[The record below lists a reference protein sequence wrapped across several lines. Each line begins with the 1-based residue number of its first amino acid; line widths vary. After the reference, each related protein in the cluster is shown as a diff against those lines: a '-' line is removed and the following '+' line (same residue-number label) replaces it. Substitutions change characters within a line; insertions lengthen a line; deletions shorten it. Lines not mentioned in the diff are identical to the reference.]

1 MKQLLNYGKKFATTI
16 DKVKIMTLWREGMSR
31 KDISIHTI
39 VPLRT
44 VQRVILANRN
54 LPETS
59 VPVRKPGFG
68 RPKKTS
74 AATDRILKR
83 TILKY
88 PMMTAKELKEEL
100 AQELQ
105 NVSVHTIQHRL
116 QKDLKIPCRSAAMK
130 PLITEKMRKKRVAF
144 AKKFKDW
151 TPEQWGKVMFR
162 DESTFRTL
170 RVVQRKVRRPL
181 GSYQYSSR
189 YT

>member
-1 MKQLLNYGKKFATTI
+1 MVKKFATTI

-44 VQRVILANRN
+44 GQRVILANHN

-59 VPVRKPGFG
+59 VLVRNVGSG

-74 AATDRILKR
+74 AATDRILKH
-83 TILKY
+83 TITKY

-105 NVSVHTIQHRL
+105 NVSIRTIQHRI
-116 QKDLKIPCRSAAMK
+116 QK
-130 PLITEKMRKKRVAF
+130 T
-144 AKKFKDW
+144 
-151 TPEQWGKVMFR
+151 
-162 DESTFRTL
+162 
-170 RVVQRKVRRPL
+170 
-181 GSYQYSSR
+181 
-189 YT
+189 